1 MSVHLTIRIINVVHI
16 LLTAKMKRS
25 ISSLA
30 EALEVLTH
38 RNFVFSA
45 NYLRAIV
52 EKIHTR
58 RMLYLVQRGKV
69 RSQVIPI
76 PEGLPEV
83 LADITREVLRCQ
95 PTSECLCQFI
105 IDYLHAVMVT
115 REKAQTAKSIIDTAL
130 QAVDEI
136 AADMCICDIPKE
148 KSEEMIATMED
159 CFKRFLAKRRCE
171 MGREGEVVKFNEVD
185 LLDELIKK
193 CKFSEIELK
202 ISQPLIEAAYAK
214 FAHAYATAHK
224 DAEGTEALYQYF
236 RERDEKR
243 RRENRRSVAAIK
255 IQAFYRGYSLRK
267 SLFEERP
274 SKPFEEERESDF
286 VLQDV
291 AARKI
296 QHFFRHRL
304 SSKRMTVSFDPVKPA
319 AEEDVCE
326 VESVVSMTAH
336 LTVQNK
342 PGDKEEA
349 TDADPADETTGGG
362 DAA

>member
-1 MSVHLTIRIINVVHI
+1 
-16 LLTAKMKRS
+16 
-25 ISSLA
+25 
-30 EALEVLTH
+30 
-38 RNFVFSA
+38 
-45 NYLRAIV
+45 
-52 EKIHTR
+52 
-58 RMLYLVQRGKV
+58 MLYLVQRGKV

-83 LADITREVLRCQ
+83 LTDITREVLRCQ

-105 IDYLHAVMVT
+105 IDYLHAVIVT
-115 REKAQTAKSIIDTAL
+115 PVKSIIDTAL

-136 AADMCICDIPKE
+136 AADMCVCDIPKE
-148 KSEEMIATMED
+148 KSEEMIATMEN

-171 MGREGEVVKFNEVD
+171 LGREDEVVKFNEVD

-202 ISQPLIEAAYAK
+202 VSQPLIEAAYAK
-214 FAHAYATAHK
+214 FAHAYATTHK

-236 RERDEKR
+236 REREEKR
-243 RRENRRSVAAIK
+243 RHESRRSVAATK
-255 IQAFYRGYSLRK
+255 IQ
-267 SLFEERP
+267 P
-274 SKPFEEERESDF
+274 SIAEIESDIA
-286 VLQDV
+286 LQDI

-296 QHFFRHRL
+296 QHFFRHRV
-304 SSKRMTVSFDPVKPA
+304 SSKRMTVDVALVKPV

-326 VESVVSMTAH
+326 VVSVVSMTAH

-342 PGDKEEA
+342 PWDKEEETGA
-349 TDADPADETTGGG
+349 GPADETMGSG